1 MKAAPRNRQ
10 AAAAPKVFIAGGG
23 GIGRALA
30 LMLRHEPT
38 VAAEVVVG
46 DLSLAAAE
54 EAARFAAPG
63 ASKVPAPRALA
74 MPREGSDEALAKEL
88 EAADVLVD
96 CLPGSQAPRLARLA
110 RQHRCHYLN
119 LTEYVAETRQ
129 VLEIAEGAETCFA
142 LQCGIAPGFI
152 NVLGHALFQ
161 EACAEWGV
169 EQVERLRMR
178 VGALTDHAVAP
189 HFYGF
194 TWSTV
199 GVATEYVEPAIAVRN
214 GKIVELPSLTERLP
228 LAIDGVPLEEAL
240 TSGGA
245 ADLPQALAGRVRELD
260 YKTLRYPGHFAWI
273 EGLLAKA
280 PAGGNRAQY
289 LLEQMERIIPHC
301 EDDLIAIYADVEG
314 RDRQGKLRAK
324 RQAFFCPPV
333 ELAGQSMRAIQ
344 ATTAAGVAEVLRL
357 ILKGNLKGP
366 LLQSQIPAAEY
377 LEGPFIRLA
386 YGAE

>member
-1 MKAAPRNRQ
+1 MKANHRGRQ
-10 AAAAPKVFIAGGG
+10 APQSPKVFIAGGG

-30 LMLRHEPT
+30 LMLRHEPS
-38 VAAEVVVG
+38 VAAEVVIG

-74 MPREGSDEALAKEL
+74 MPQSGSDAALAKEL
-88 EAADVLVD
+88 DAADVLVD

-110 RQHRCHYLN
+110 RQHNCHYLN

-129 VLEIAEGAETCFA
+129 VLEIAQGAETCFA
-142 LQCGIAPGFI
+142 LQCGLAPGFI

-161 EACAEWGV
+161 EACSEWGV
-169 EQVERLRMR
+169 DKLERMRLR

-189 HFYGF
+189 HFFGF

-199 GVATEYVEPAIAVRN
+199 GVATEYVEPTLAVRN
-214 GKIVELPSLTERLP
+214 GQVVELPSLSERFP

-260 YKTLRYPGHFAWI
+260 YKTLRYPGHFAWV
-273 EGLLAKA
+273 EGLLAQA
-280 PAGGNRAQY
+280 PAGVNRAQY
-289 LLEQMERIIPHC
+289 LLEQMERVVPHC
-301 EDDLIAIYADVEG
+301 EEDLIALYADVEG
-314 RDRQGKLRAK
+314 RDRHGKLRSK

-366 LLQSQIPAAEY
+366 LLQSQIPASEY

-386 YGAE
+386 YGAD